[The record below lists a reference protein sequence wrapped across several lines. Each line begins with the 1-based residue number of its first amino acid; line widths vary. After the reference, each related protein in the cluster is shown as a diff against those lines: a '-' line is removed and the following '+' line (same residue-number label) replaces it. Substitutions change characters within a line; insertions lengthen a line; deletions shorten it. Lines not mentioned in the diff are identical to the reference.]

1 MLPREPDLAAALIFG
16 IIRGR
21 HAHSV
26 VQAGIFLGARPP
38 VIFAIFSEEPRL
50 ASAFIISRADGD
62 ANSAVLT
69 RLFHGA
75 GSSVFLAVIPF
86 KARFAIAEVGM
97 AFLVANSA
105 VQAGIRLAV
114 LLELYLT
121 FLAEITVFTIAEEG
135 VPFLVTDSLVP
146 ARIRTAMLLRLHF
159 ASVAREALLAVA
171 KKRVTFVVA
180 GSPVHAR
187 VGLTLSFFG
196 QFASV
201 SVISIWTIAEERV
214 TFVVTNS
221 LVLARVIV
229 TRLTRY
235 AVRANQENR
244 PKKHDSL
251 VITLVR
257 LHVFEFSQGVPNFEK
272 RAE

>member
-1 MLPREPDLAAALIFG
+1 MQARIGQANISFAMLPREPGLAAALIFG
-16 IIRGR
+16 KIRGR

-26 VQAGIFLGARPP
+26 VQAGIFLSARPP
-38 VIFAIFSEEPRL
+38 VFFAIFSEEPRFAL
-50 ASAFIISRADGD
+50 AFIVSRADGD

-75 GSSVFLAVIPF
+75 GSFVFLAVIPL
-86 KARFAIAEVGM
+86 KAFFAIAEVGV
-97 AFLVANSA
+97 AFLVANST

-121 FLAEITVFTIAEEG
+121 FLAEITVFAIAEEG

-146 ARIRTAMLLRLHF
+146 ARIRTTMLLLLHLT
-159 ASVAREALLAVA
+159 SVARETLLTVA
-171 KKRVTFVVA
+171 KKRVTFIVA
-180 GSPVHAR
+180 GSVIHAR
-187 VGLTLSFFG
+187 VGLTLYFFG
-196 QFASV
+196 HFASI

-221 LVLARVIV
+221 FVLARMIV
-229 TRLTRY
+229 ARLARY

-244 PKKHDSL
+244 PKKHD
-251 VITLVR
+251 
-257 LHVFEFSQGVPNFEK
+257 
-272 RAE
+272 